1 MLRQGNNPPYKGGRR
16 EGRRMMNW
24 IASRRALLTRGAL
37 VSVAGLAGTVQA
49 AGAAPQSKNIELF
62 LAFCKAGQD
71 RDVEKQMTFIDEDS
85 TYHNMPDAEP
95 IVGRAGIRALLT
107 SYVTTTEASEIR
119 VLAVAETSS
128 GLVLNE
134 RVDRFRVKGGKWID
148 CPVMNAAE
156 IKDGKIKRWR
166 DYYDAAFVNKQM
178 V

>member
-1 MLRQGNNPPYKGGRR
+1 ML
-16 EGRRMMNW
+16 NW

-37 VSVAGLAGTVQA
+37 VSVAGLAGTVPA
-49 AGAAPQSKNIELF
+49 ASAASQSKNIELF
-62 LAFCKAGQD
+62 LTFCKAGQD

-95 IVGRAGIRALLT
+95 VVGRAGIRALLS
-107 SYVTTTEASEIR
+107 SYVTTTEVSEIK
-119 VLAVAETSS
+119 VLAYAETSS

-148 CPVMNAAE
+148 CPVMNACE
-156 IKDGKIKRWR
+156 IKDGKVKRWR

-178 V
+178 G